1 MPLCEYLC
9 RKKNTMIS
17 EERIWGHFTVLYDA
31 NNVKVKEL
39 VVKPSHCLSYQK
51 HSKRS
56 EFWVIQSGVA
66 RVVKNYSD
74 TIDNDHTKI
83 LQAGETVSIPVGN
96 WHQVVNIGKEPLVI
110 IETQYGEAC
119 DEDDIERRFQ

>member
-1 MPLCEYLC
+1 MSKDY
-9 RKKNTMIS
+9 
-17 EERIWGHFTVLYDA
+17 EERIWGHFTVLYNA
-31 NNVKVKEL
+31 KNVKVKEL

-56 EFWVIQSGVA
+56 EFWVVQSGVA
-66 RVVKNYSD
+66 RVVKNYGGAM
-74 TIDNDHTKI
+74 DNDHTTI
-83 LQAGETVSIPVGN
+83 LQAGETVSILVGN

-119 DEDDIERRFQ
+119 DEDDIERQFQ

>member
-1 MPLCEYLC
+1 MSKDY
-9 RKKNTMIS
+9 
-17 EERIWGHFTVLYDA
+17 EERIWGHFTVLHDA
-31 NNVKVKEL
+31 GNVKVKEL

-66 RVVKNYSD
+66 RVVKNYSGAK
-74 TIDNDHTKI
+74 DNDHTTI

-119 DEDDIERRFQ
+119 DEDDIERQFQ

>member
-17 EERIWGHFTVLYDA
+17 EERIWGHFTVLHDTG
-31 NNVKVKEL
+31 NVKVKEL

-51 HSKRS
+51 HKKRS
-56 EFWVIQSGVA
+56 EFWVVQSGVA
-66 RVVKNYSD
+66 RVVTNHSD
-74 TIDNDHTKI
+74 TMYNDRTEV
-83 LQAGETVSIPVGN
+83 LQANETIKIPVGN
-96 WHQVVNIGKEPLVI
+96 WHQVINIGKEPLVI

-119 DEDDIERRFQ
+119 EEDDIERRFQ

>member
-1 MPLCEYLC
+1 M
-9 RKKNTMIS
+9 TS
-17 EERIWGHFTVLYDA
+17 EERIWGHFTVLYDLG
-31 NNVKVKEL
+31 NVKVKEL

-66 RVVKNYSD
+66 RMIHNNNNIMENDKTTILKEGD
-74 TIDNDHTKI
+74 TFT
-83 LQAGETVSIPVGN
+83 IPVDH
-96 WHQVVNIGKEPLVI
+96 WHQVINIGKEPLVI

-119 DEDDIERRFQ
+119 EEDDIERQFQ

>member
-1 MPLCEYLC
+1 
-9 RKKNTMIS
+9 MIS
-17 EERIWGHFTVLYDA
+17 EERIWGHFTVLYDTG
-31 NNVKVKEL
+31 NVKVKQL

-51 HSKRS
+51 HSKRN
-56 EFWVIQSGVA
+56 EFWVVQSGVA
-66 RVVKNYSD
+66 RVVKNYSGGL
-74 TIDNDHTKI
+74 DNDHTKI

-119 DEDDIERRFQ
+119 VEDDIERRFQ

>member
-1 MPLCEYLC
+1 
-9 RKKNTMIS
+9 MIYN

-119 DEDDIERRFQ
+119 VEDDIERQFQ